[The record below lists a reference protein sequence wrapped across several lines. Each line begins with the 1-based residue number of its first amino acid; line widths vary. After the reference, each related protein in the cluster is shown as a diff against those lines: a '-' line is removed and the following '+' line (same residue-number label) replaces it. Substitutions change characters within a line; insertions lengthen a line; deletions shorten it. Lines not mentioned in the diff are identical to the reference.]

1 MPMER
6 CVMGIVNCT
15 PDSFYTGQ
23 GVLPTVEQLDQQ
35 ITEQLMAGAAIID
48 LGGCS
53 TRPGSLPPSV
63 EEEWQRVQLGLEAMR
78 RVLRRGEYRPT
89 LSIDTFRSEVARR
102 AIHCYDEVEVGMI
115 NDVTGGLADAEMYP
129 LVATSG
135 VRYVAMHMR
144 GTPQTMQQKSDYD
157 DVVGAVITAL
167 QGRIEAMRA
176 ASIADR
182 QIILD
187 VGFGFAKQPADGYRL
202 VGRLHEVAALGF
214 PLLVGVS
221 RKSMI
226 SHAVGAAAADCLA
239 ATTALHWELLRQGA
253 TILRVHDVAAAR
265 QVVDLYNFYTQTIYA
280 Q

>member
-1 MPMER
+1 
-6 CVMGIVNCT
+6 MGIVNCT

-23 GVLPTVEQLDQQ
+23 GVLPTVEELERQ
-35 ITEQLMAGAAIID
+35 ISEQLAAGATIID

-53 TRPGSLPPSV
+53 TRPGSLPPTV
-63 EEEWQRVQLGLEAMR
+63 EEEWQRVQVGLQAVR
-78 RVLRRGEYRPT
+78 RVLRRGEHRPI

-115 NDVTGGLADAEMYP
+115 NDVTGGIGDAEMYR
-129 LVATSG
+129 LVAASG

-144 GTPQTMQQKSDYD
+144 GTPQTMQQQSNYD
-157 DVVGAVITAL
+157 DVVAEVIAAL
-167 QGRIEAMRA
+167 KGLVEAMRS

-202 VGRLHEVAALGF
+202 VARLPEVAALGF

-226 SHAVGAAAADCLA
+226 GHAVGASAADCLA

-253 TILRVHDVAAAR
+253 SILRVHDVAAAR
-265 QVVDLYNFYTQTIYA
+265 QVIDLYNYYTQTIYE